1 MSRLRTCRLFCIFL
15 IILTAFSSSIRFG
28 QATVASFTAR
38 AGEETTRPLSLA
50 IEDRVAIKF
59 AVVGGQGGSTLDF
72 WITCPNGT
80 DKAIYIDV
88 GNLDYRFVCDAEGNY
103 TMHFSNAG
111 SFEDMFVS
119 LDYEVQHYI
128 FGMPQ
133 MLFLTM
139 IVVVVCVAAVAVFI
153 LMGKPR

>member
-1 MSRLRTCRLFCIFL
+1 MSRLRTCRLFYIFL

-28 QATVASFTAR
+28 QATVASFTVR
-38 AGEETTRPLSLA
+38 AGEETTRSLSLA

-88 GNLDYRFVCDAEGNY
+88 GNLDYRFMCDAEGKY
-103 TMHFSNAG
+103 VIHFSNVG

-119 LDYEVQHYI
+119 LEYEVQHYI
-128 FGMPQ
+128 LGMPQ
-133 MLFLTM
+133 MLFLTI

>member
-1 MSRLRTCRLFCIFL
+1 MTRLRICRLFCIFL
-15 IILTAFSSSIRFG
+15 IVLTALYSSIKLG
-28 QATVASFTAR
+28 LATVESFTVKADK
-38 AGEETTRPLSLA
+38 EITRPLSLA
-50 IEDRVAIKF
+50 VEDRVAIKF
-59 AVVGGQGGSTLDF
+59 AIVGGQGGSTLDF
-72 WITCPNGT
+72 RITCPNGT

-88 GNLDYRFVCDAEGNY
+88 GNLDYRFVCDAEGKY
-103 TMHFSNAG
+103 VMHFSNDG

-119 LDYEVQHYI
+119 LDYEVQHYV

>member
-28 QATVASFTAR
+28 QATVASFTVR
-38 AGEETTRPLSLA
+38 AGEETTRSLSLA

>member
-1 MSRLRTCRLFCIFL
+1 MAHLRTCHVFCIFL
-15 IILTAFSSSIRFG
+15 IVLTALSSSIRFG
-28 QATVASFTAR
+28 QATVASFTVR

-50 IEDRVAIKF
+50 VEDRVAIKF

-80 DKAIYIDV
+80 DKAINFDV
-88 GNLDYRFVCDAEGNY
+88 GNLDYRFVCDKEGEY
-103 TMHFSNAG
+103 VMHFSNVG

-128 FGMPQ
+128 LGVPQ
-133 MLFLTM
+133 MLFLTI
-139 IVVVVCVAAVAVFI
+139 IVVLVCVAAVAVFI

>member
-1 MSRLRTCRLFCIFL
+1 MAHLKTCRLFCIFF

-28 QATVASFTAR
+28 QATVASFTVR

-59 AVVGGQGGSTLDF
+59 AVVGGQSGSTLDF

-80 DKAIYIDV
+80 DKAINFDV
-88 GNLDYRFVCDAEGNY
+88 GNLDYRFVCDAEGEEI
-103 TMHFSNAG
+103 MHFSNIG

-119 LDYEVQHYI
+119 LEYEVQHYI
-128 FGMPQ
+128 LGMPQ

-139 IVVVVCVAAVAVFI
+139 VVVVVCVAAVAVFI
-153 LMGKPR
+153 LMGKRY

>member
-28 QATVASFTAR
+28 QATVASFTVR
-38 AGEETTRPLSLA
+38 AGKETTRSLSLA

-88 GNLDYRFVCDAEGNY
+88 GNLDYRFMCDAEGNY
-103 TMHFSNAG
+103 TMHFSNDG

>member
-28 QATVASFTAR
+28 QATVASFTVR
-38 AGEETTRPLSLA
+38 AGGETTRLLSLA

-72 WITCPNGT
+72 RITCPNGT